1 MNKEYTTTISNGKYS
16 FVIKRSIQA
25 YGDRILGRT
34 YVLGG
39 DYANCITISY
49 KYSNNT
55 PVEASLPHLLYEP
68 ECSVGSTLER
78 GGGSEIMIKTAI
90 RHAYSEV
97 PSLSSFKFDDMS
109 KIDCLPKDMT
119 ILPERKPIKP
129 LNLAYFSIAYHGKTW
144 YELRFNAEMI
154 DKACYA
160 AYRKSLSFLTESAAK
175 STFERF
181 LEIAQPP
188 IEQIETLKPLY
199 EGAETYRDFL
209 NAIPK
214 AKRCDMLYHWLSTF
228 MRYYI
233 GSVYSEMGWQINV
246 NTMDKH
252 LSSGGGYTRKGGHSR
267 KQSRKKIQYRMY
279 DYKESQN
286 F

>member
-1 MNKEYTTTISNGKYS
+1 MNKEYTTTISGGKYT

-49 KYSNNT
+49 KYTNNT

-90 RHAYSEV
+90 RHAHSEI
-97 PSLSSFKFDDMS
+97 PSISVFKFDDMS
-109 KIDCLPKDMT
+109 KIDCLPKDLS
-119 ILPERKPIKP
+119 IPPERKPIKP

-154 DKACYA
+154 DKERYA
-160 AYRKSLSFLTESAAK
+160 RYRSSLSFLTEPESK
-175 STFERF
+175 LPFEQF

-188 IEQIETLKPLY
+188 IDQIEILKPLY
-199 EGAETYRDFL
+199 EGVETYRDFF

-214 AKRCDMLYHWLSTF
+214 EKRCDMLYHWLSTF
-228 MRYYI
+228 MRHYI
-233 GSVYSEMGWQINV
+233 GGVYSEMGWQINV
-246 NTMDKH
+246 GTMDKH
-252 LSSGGGYTRKGGHSR
+252 SSAGGGYTRR
-267 KQSRKKIQYRMY
+267 RNRRQSRKKIQYRLY
-279 DYKESQN
+279 EYKESHN
-286 F
+286 L